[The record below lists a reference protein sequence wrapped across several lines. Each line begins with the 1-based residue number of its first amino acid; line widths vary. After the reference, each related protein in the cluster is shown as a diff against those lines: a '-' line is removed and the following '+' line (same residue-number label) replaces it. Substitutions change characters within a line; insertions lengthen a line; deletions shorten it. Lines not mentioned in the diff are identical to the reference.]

1 MINKNNKFR
10 ETLAHKRQLQDLQ
23 IDLSLQAN
31 QIQIAVFKLFIF
43 LKFLPF
49 LFWFP
54 NFHI

>member
-10 ETLAHKRQLQDLQ
+10 ETVAHKRQLQDLQ

-31 QIQIAVFKLFIF
+31 QIQIAVFKLLIF